1 MCRARQSNN
10 VGHRREGSHDGEER
24 LHAAVAGRRC
34 VCDGQRA
41 AAAFLRICVLVQ
53 SIDRPHQALAS
64 VCVCVMIHS
73 DRPWGP
79 PDSFQ
84 YAKIGPTPIISI
96 LIICLLLPFFRI
108 IHHTHDR
115 RRRAADRHAC
125 SGRALA
131 AAGMALAA

>member
-1 MCRARQSNN
+1 MH
-10 VGHRREGSHDGEER
+10 GDEER
-24 LHAAVAGRRC
+24 LRSSWGADVKKSGC
-34 VCDGQRA
+34 CLFGC
-41 AAAFLRICVLVQ
+41 CVLVQ

-64 VCVCVMIHS
+64 VSGCVMIPS

-79 PDSFQ
+79 PDPFQ

-96 LIICLLLPFFRI
+96 LINCLPFFRI
-108 IHHTHDR
+108 VHHTHDR
-115 RRRAADRHAC
+115 RRAADTQTC